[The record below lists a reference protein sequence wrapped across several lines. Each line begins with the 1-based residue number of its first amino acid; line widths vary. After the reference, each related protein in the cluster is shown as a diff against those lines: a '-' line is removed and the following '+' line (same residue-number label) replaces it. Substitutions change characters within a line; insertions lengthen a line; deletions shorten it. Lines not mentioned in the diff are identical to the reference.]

1 MAVLTPA
8 RANILAGGIS
18 SWKLNSTGDA
28 SGAYQ
33 PVPQLRE
40 GKITIDSLSTMDS
53 QKRPIPFA
61 YDLKASVQFFAMRTS
76 ANFIKLLDTLL
87 NTVINH
93 KITMINGQIFSSA
106 ATSMSPTGF
115 GTELEI
121 VSDKDMNDVMYIQ
134 MNISR
139 ILTPAEY
146 NLFSTSAAAPV
157 DGSGTAGD
165 ALYNLSLLTRADVV
179 PAGISEIDFG
189 IRGAGTYIDHVTSLS
204 NGKFNAKAVVVKDGR
219 GQSIGH
225 SWDIKFSCEGME
237 TIEAQLQAWK
247 TIATRDNEAKV
258 TFINGL
264 VATFPTQ
271 IGVIPSYASEKDSD
285 GIAMMK
291 ISGAGFIP
299 NSSGTMDGIW
309 GA

>member
-1 MAVLTPA
+1 MAVLTPS
-8 RANILAGGIS
+8 RANILSAGIS
-18 SWKLNSTGDA
+18 SWKVKDTTDSDV
-28 SGAYQ
+28 AYYA
-33 PVPQLRE
+33 VPQLRE
-40 GKITIDSLSTMDS
+40 GKITIDALSTMDS
-53 QKRPIPFA
+53 QKRPIVYA
-61 YDLKASVQFFAMRTS
+61 YDLKASVQMFAMRTS
-76 ANFIKLLDTLL
+76 ANFIKLCDTLL
-87 NTVINH
+87 SKLIDY
-93 KITMINGQIFSSA
+93 KITMINGQVFSSA

-134 MNISR
+134 QSISR

-146 NLFSTSAAAPV
+146 NYFSTSANAPA
-157 DGSGTAGD
+157 DGTQTSGD
-165 ALYNLSLLTRADVV
+165 VLYNLSLLTRADVV
-179 PAGISEIDFG
+179 PAGISEVDFG
-189 IRGAGTYIDHVTSLS
+189 IRGAGTYIDHVTNLR
-204 NGKFNAKAVVVKDGR
+204 NGKFNAKSVAVKDAR
-219 GQSIGH
+219 GQSIGY

-247 TIATRDNEAKV
+247 AIAVRDNEAKV

-285 GIAMMK
+285 DIAMMK
-291 ISGAGFIP
+291 ISGAGFVP

-309 GA
+309 GS